1 MGKAGILPI
10 GYPPLLCTE
19 AKERRLATRSQP
31 PKRTFPAPIWGM
43 ISVVDTLSLSRGM
56 KPIESIFDHP
66 VVTSKE
72 CLRERGALTAPYASY
87 ALIDPKKLTKPQ
99 TTGML
104 VPTKNTKAT
113 NGTNTFCWPTENCG
127 LVQRSSKQ
135 KGIPPASLRER
146 RPRSPPLPGSR
157 EAASTPSSLAL

>member
-10 GYPPLLCTE
+10 GYPPHTPH
-19 AKERRLATRSQP
+19 R
-31 PKRTFPAPIWGM
+31 
-43 ISVVDTLSLSRGM
+43 
-56 KPIESIFDHP
+56 
-66 VVTSKE
+66 
-72 CLRERGALTAPYASY
+72 
-87 ALIDPKKLTKPQ
+87 PKKLTKSQ

-104 VPTKNTKAT
+104 VPTKNTKVT

-135 KGIPPASLRER
+135 KGIPPASLREKR
-146 RPRSPPLPGSR
+146 LRSPPLPGSR